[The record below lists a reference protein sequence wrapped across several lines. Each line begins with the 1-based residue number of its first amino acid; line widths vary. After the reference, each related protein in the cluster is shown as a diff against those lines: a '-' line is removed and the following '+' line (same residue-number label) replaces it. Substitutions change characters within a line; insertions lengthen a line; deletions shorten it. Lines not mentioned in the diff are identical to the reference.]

1 MKTILIPTEDHDAMA
16 SVLETAL
23 LIARRFDSYM
33 EGFALHPA
41 ISEFVTVDPLSSLT
55 VHHSGEADDEIER
68 NAHSVFEGFMGAH
81 KVPRASAEAAR
92 TSYSY
97 GWVRPAAEGDSF
109 IGSYGRLFDLIVL
122 GRPGRAAQNP
132 RMPPLETAL
141 FETGHPVLIAPPTPP
156 QSLGRNV
163 LVAWN
168 GSTEQARTNAFAL
181 PLLQHAEQVTV
192 LTVEGGM
199 TPGPAGEDVARF
211 LRMHGVPAKAMSV
224 APGQHT
230 TGEAILAHAASL
242 GCDLVVKGAYTQSRL
257 RQMVF
262 GGTTRHILANAALP
276 VLMAH

>member
-55 VHHSGEADDEIER
+55 VHHSGEVDDEIER
-68 NAHSVFEGFMGAH
+68 TARSAFEGFMSAH
-81 KVPRASAEAAR
+81 KVPRAAAEAAR
-92 TSYSY
+92 ASYSY
-97 GWVRPAAEGDSF
+97 GWVRPSAEGDSF

-156 QSLGRNV
+156 QSLGRKV

-181 PLLQHAEQVTV
+181 PLLQQAEQVTV

-199 TPGPAGEDVARF
+199 TPGPAGEDMAHF
-211 LRMHGVPAKAMSV
+211 LRMHGVPAKAVTV

-262 GGTTRHILANAALP
+262 GGATRHILANAALP